1 MTRNPWKSLAP
12 VLAMGFVILVSNELV
27 QHPVQ
32 GNFLGVDLAGILTWG
47 AFTYPAAFL
56 VTDTTNRL
64 FGMGPARRVVVA
76 GFAFGVALT
85 LIAALGIAAG
95 VSRSGALSLWQALF
109 RDPDAFAM
117 LRTALASGSAFLAAQ
132 LLDIKVFDVLRR
144 HAWGKAP
151 AASSLAGSFVDTLFF
166 FFLAFLAFLA
176 CLLSSICTL
185 VGQLAVCDACARF
198 PDVPA
203 FLAAISRSYPPQVHK
218 ALSKSRSSGV
228 SRRTGAFCAVTAG
241 VTPTGATTGVS
252 ILRSSVRSIVHLS
265 PQTRS

>member
-1 MTRNPWKSLAP
+1 MILNPWKSLAP
-12 VLAMGFVILVSNELV
+12 VLAMGFVILISNELV

-95 VSRSGALSLWQALF
+95 VSRPGALSLWQALF

-144 HAWGKAP
+144 QVWWKAP
-151 AASSLAGSFVDTLFF
+151 AASSLVGSFIDTLIF
-166 FFLAFLAFLA
+166 FFLAFAGTGLPWA
-176 CLLSSICTL
+176 SW
-185 VGQLAVCDACARF
+185 
-198 PDVPA
+198 
-203 FLAAISRSYPPQVHK
+203 AA
-218 ALSKSRSSGV
+218 GD
-228 SRRTGAFCAVTAG
+228 FCAKLVMIG
-241 VTPTGATTGVS
+241 LLLYPFRLLVRLFSTPF
-252 ILRSSVRSIVHLS
+252 RS
-265 PQTRS
+265 PA

>member
-1 MTRNPWKSLAP
+1 MTLNPWKSLAP

-32 GNFLGVDLAGILTWG
+32 GNVLGVDLAGILTWG

-64 FGMGPARRVVVA
+64 FGMGPARRVVVI

-109 RDPDAFAM
+109 HDSDAFAM

-144 HAWGKAP
+144 HAWWKAP
-151 AASSLAGSFVDTLFF
+151 AASSLAGSFIDTLLF
-166 FFLAFLAFLA
+166 FFLAFAGTGLPWASWA
-176 CLLSSICTL
+176 
-185 VGQLAVCDACARF
+185 VGD
-198 PDVPA
+198 
-203 FLAAISRSYPPQVHK
+203 
-218 ALSKSRSSGV
+218 
-228 SRRTGAFCAVTAG
+228 FCAKLIMIALLLYPFRGLVRWYS
-241 VTPTGATTGVS
+241 GA
-252 ILRSSVRSIVHLS
+252 LR
-265 PQTRS
+265 PAP